1 MKRPYTMAIN
11 KKLLKIDLAS
21 GKTSTVPI
29 DKEYKQFIGG
39 AGMAARI
46 LYPVLNNRV
55 DPLSPANPLLFM
67 AGALAGTLAPN
78 FGRHVI
84 CARSPLTSIWG
95 ESNCGGSWGAE
106 LKLAGWDGVL
116 LLGASKD
123 WVHVVIKDGDVQI
136 LDAKPLVGKRVTETE
151 HAIKEAVGEK
161 KLKISSIG
169 PAGEHLVKYAAVLS
183 DEGRAAGRTGMG
195 AVMGSK
201 KVKAISV
208 IGSKKPQ
215 LVDPAKFNEAKQ
227 QLQQEIKD
235 NFTLNMFSDLGN
247 AGYVDMASVTGDL
260 SFKYFTK
267 GEWDGAYD
275 ISGASMK
282 ESILK
287 KQYFCKQC
295 IVGCGRI
302 VEVAEGKYKTP
313 GPVHG
318 PEYETIGAFGATLL
332 CKDLRA
338 ISKANYLCNEL
349 GIDTISGGISIGF
362 AYYLQEKGVLP
373 PEKADGLTLTWGDM
387 DPAIELIEKISMRKG
402 IGNVLAEGTIGI
414 ARHFGVSEEE
424 AAAVYGME
432 VPFHDAR
439 AYVGSALEYATSHR
453 GACHQSA
460 QYYLTSMGA
469 PFPDWGITP
478 IDRFE
483 HEGVAECVAR
493 LQDMRGVFQSLSLC
507 NFVVPSSATLLADL
521 FSSATGVPMT
531 REELILAGE
540 RIWTIRRLINLN
552 LGYSPVNE
560 KLPKILLKPLEG
572 GTNGT
577 VPNLEKQISEWYA
590 YRGWDRATGNPPVAK
605 IEALG
610 LSGLAP
616 VF

>member
-1 MKRPYTMAIN
+1 MAIN
-11 KKLLKIDLAS
+11 RKILKIELAG
-21 GKTSTVPI
+21 GKTSTI
-29 DKEYKQFIGG
+29 ALDKSLYNQFIGG
-39 AGMAARI
+39 AGIAARI
-46 LYPVLNNRV
+46 LYPMLNVRV

-78 FGRHVI
+78 FGRHVV
-84 CARSPLTSIWG
+84 CARSPLTGIWG
-95 ESNCGGSWGAE
+95 ESNCGGTWGAE

-116 LLGASKD
+116 LVGASKD
-123 WVHVVIKDGDVQI
+123 WTHVVIKDDAVEL
-136 LDAKPLVGKRVTETE
+136 LDARALAGKRLTETE
-151 HAIKEAVGEK
+151 TTIKETVGEK

-169 PAGEHLVKYAAVLS
+169 PAGEHLVKYAAILS

-208 IGSKKPQ
+208 IGSKKQ
-215 LVDPAKFNEAKQ
+215 KIVDPAKFNEAKQ

-235 NFTLNMFSDLGN
+235 NFTMNMFSDLGN
-247 AGYVDMASVTGDL
+247 SGYVDMASVTGDL
-260 SFKYFTK
+260 AFKYFTQ
-267 GEWDGAYD
+267 GEWQGAYN

-282 ESILK
+282 ESIFK
-287 KQYFCKQC
+287 KQFFCKQC

-302 VEVAEGKYKTP
+302 VEVADGKYKTP

-318 PEYETIGAFGATLL
+318 PEYETIGAFGATML
-332 CKDLRA
+332 CDDLKA
-338 ISKANYLCNEL
+338 IAKANYECNEL
-349 GIDTISGGISIGF
+349 GVDTISCGVSIGF
-362 AYYLQEKGVLP
+362 AYYLQEKGLLP
-373 PEKADGLTLTWGDM
+373 PSKIDGLKLEWGNL
-387 DPAIELIEKISMRKG
+387 DPAIALIEMIANRKG
-402 IGNVLAEGTIGI
+402 IGNILAEGVMGI
-414 ARHFGVSEEE
+414 AGHFGVSFDE
-424 AAAVYGME
+424 AAAINGME

-469 PFPDWGITP
+469 PFPDWGIAP

-483 HEGVAECVAR
+483 HEGVAECVAK
-493 LQDMRGVFQSLSLC
+493 LQDMRAVFQSLSLC

-540 RIWTIRRLINLN
+540 RIWTLRRLINLN
-552 LGYSPVNE
+552 VGYSPTSE
-560 KLPKILLKPLEG
+560 KLPAILLKPLDG

-577 VPNLEKQISEWYA
+577 VPNLEKMLSEWYA
-590 YRGWDRATGNPPVAK
+590 YRGWDQATGKPPASK
-605 IEALG
+605 IKSLG
-610 LSGLAP
+610 LQELNPIA
-616 VF
+616 

>member
-1 MKRPYTMAIN
+1 MSIN
-11 KKLLKIDLAS
+11 MKLLKIDLTN
-21 GKTSTVPI
+21 GKSSTLPL
-29 DKEYKQFIGG
+29 DKSLYKAFVGG

-46 LYPVLNNRV
+46 LYPMLNVRI
-55 DPLSPANPLLFM
+55 DALSPANPLLFM

-78 FGRHVI
+78 FGRHVV
-84 CARSPLTSIWG
+84 CARSPLTGIWG
-95 ESNCGGSWGAE
+95 ESNCGGTWGAE
-106 LKLAGWDGVL
+106 LKLAGWDGIL
-116 LLGASKD
+116 LLGAAKD
-123 WVHVVIKDGDVQI
+123 WTQVVIKDDDVQL
-136 LDAKPLVGKRVTETE
+136 LDARTLAGKRVTETE
-151 HAIKEAVGEK
+151 ATIKKDIGEN

-169 PAGEHLVKYAAVLS
+169 PAGEHLVKYAAIIS

-201 KVKAISV
+201 KVKAISI
-208 IGSKKPQ
+208 IGTKKPTIA
-215 LVDPAKFNEAKQ
+215 DPAKFNEAKQ

-260 SFKYFTK
+260 AFKYFTK

-287 KQYFCKQC
+287 KQFFCKQC

-302 VEVAEGKYKTP
+302 VDVPEGKYKTP

-318 PEYETIGAFGATLL
+318 PEYETIGAFGATML
-332 CKDLRA
+332 CRDLKA
-338 ISKANYLCNEL
+338 IAQANYLCNDF
-349 GIDTISGGISIGF
+349 GVDTISCGVSIGF
-362 AYYLQEKGVLP
+362 AYYLQEKGLLP
-373 PEKADGLTLTWGDM
+373 PAKIEGLKLEWGNL
-387 DPAIELIEKISMRKG
+387 DPAIALISKIANREG
-402 IGNVLAEGTIGI
+402 IGNVLAEGVMGI
-414 ARHFGVSEEE
+414 AGHFGVPFDE
-424 AAAVYGME
+424 AAAVNGME

-469 PFPDWGITP
+469 PFPDWGIMP

-483 HEGVAECVAR
+483 HEGVAECVAK
-493 LQDMRGVFQSLSLC
+493 LQDMRAVFQSLSLC

-540 RIWTIRRLINLN
+540 RIWTLRRLINLN
-552 LGYSPVNE
+552 LGYSPTSE
-560 KLPKILLKPLEG
+560 KLPAILLKPLEG
-572 GTNGT
+572 GTSGT
-577 VPNLEKQISEWYA
+577 VPNLEKMLAEWYA
-590 YRGWDRATGNPPVAK
+590 YRGWNRATGKPPESK
-605 IEALG
+605 IKSLG
-610 LSGLAP
+610 LHELKSI
-616 VF
+616 V